1 MNYSVNPSVL
11 FGAPYE
17 IRTRACWMATNRATT
32 NTNDADGAFRLFVLK
47 PRSWTPEIRLVKV
60 RPDWNVTASHIRIW
74 SRRHELNV
82 RLSGSRPD
90 ALPD

>member
-11 FGAPYE
+11 FGTPYE

-47 PRSWTPEIRLVKV
+47 PRSWTPEIRPVKV